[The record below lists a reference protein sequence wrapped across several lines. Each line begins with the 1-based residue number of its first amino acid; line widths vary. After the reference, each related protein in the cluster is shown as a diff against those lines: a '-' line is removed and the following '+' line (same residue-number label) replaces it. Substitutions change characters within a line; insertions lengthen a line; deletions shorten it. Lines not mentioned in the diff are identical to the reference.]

1 MAVAGSSACTEKGCV
16 QIPQSSAIKKSRDF
30 LRRDSPKS
38 DTSRSV
44 KSDKYDNAT
53 VAIYDV
59 KNNQVRTIKRRE
71 AESL

>member
-1 MAVAGSSACTEKGCV
+1 MAIAGSPPCTEKGGLQV
-16 QIPQSSAIKKSRDF
+16 SQSSAPKKSRDI

-38 DTSRSV
+38 DTSKNV
-44 KSDKYDNAT
+44 KIDKYENAT

-59 KNNQVRTIKRRE
+59 KNSQFRTIKRRE

>member
-1 MAVAGSSACTEKGCV
+1 MAIAGSSPCTEKGGLQV
-16 QIPQSSAIKKSRDF
+16 SQSSAPKKSRDF

-38 DTSRSV
+38 DTSKSV
-44 KSDKYDNAT
+44 KSDNAT

-59 KNNQVRTIKRRE
+59 KNNQFRTIKRRE